1 MLFRLYN
8 YLIVLAGHKYSLFVL
23 ALIAFVES
31 SIFPIPPDVM
41 LIPMII
47 AARNRAWLIAG
58 VCTLFSV
65 LGGLFGYLIGVFL
78 FEEVGRPII
87 EFYNFSN
94 QFSEFAARYNEWGAW
109 AVLIAGITPFPYK
122 VITILSGFSSIDIV
136 VFVVFSII
144 ARGARFFL
152 VAALLWYYGEAIKS
166 FIERHLGWLLATF
179 ILLLLG
185 SFILVKFVI

>member
-1 MLFRLYN
+1 MLLRLYN
-8 YLIVLAGHKYSLFVL
+8 YLIVLAGHKYSLSVL
-23 ALIAFVES
+23 AMVAFVES

-41 LIPMII
+41 LIPMIL

-78 FEEVGRPII
+78 FEEIGRPIF

-94 QFSEFAARYNEWGAW
+94 QFSDFTVKYNEWGAW

-122 VITILSGFSSIDIV
+122 VITILSGFSRIDIV
-136 VFVVFSII
+136 IFIVFSII
-144 ARGARFFL
+144 ARGARFFI
-152 VAALLWYYGEAIKS
+152 VAVLLWYYGEAIKI
-166 FIERHLGWLLATF
+166 FIERHLGWLFAIF

-185 SFILVKFVI
+185 SFVLVKFVI

>member
-1 MLFRLYN
+1 MLLRLYN
-8 YLIVLAGHKYSLFVL
+8 YLIVLAGHKYALSVL
-23 ALIAFVES
+23 AIVAFVES

-41 LIPMII
+41 LIPMVI

-78 FEEVGRPII
+78 FEEIGRPIF

-94 QFSEFAARYNEWGAW
+94 QFSEFTVKYNEWGAW

-122 VITILSGFSSIDIV
+122 VITILSGFSRIDIV
-136 VFVVFSII
+136 IFIVFSII
-144 ARGARFFL
+144 ARGARFFI
-152 VAALLWYYGEAIKS
+152 VAVLLWYYGEAIKI
-166 FIERHLGWLLATF
+166 FIERHLGWLLAIF

-185 SFILVKFVI
+185 SFVLVRFVI

>member
-1 MLFRLYN
+1 MLLRLYN
-8 YLIVLAGHKYSLFVL
+8 YLIVLAGHKYALSVL
-23 ALIAFVES
+23 AIVAFVES

-41 LIPMII
+41 LIPMIV

-58 VCTLFSV
+58 VCTIFSV

-78 FEEVGRPII
+78 FEEIGRPIF

-94 QFSEFAARYNEWGAW
+94 QFSEFTVKYNEWGAW

-122 VITILSGFSSIDIV
+122 VITILSGFSRIDIV
-136 VFVVFSII
+136 IFIVFSII
-144 ARGARFFL
+144 ARGARFFV
-152 VAALLWYYGEAIKS
+152 VAILLWYYGEAIKI
-166 FIERHLGWLLATF
+166 FIERHLGWLFALF

-185 SFILVKFVI
+185 SFVLVKFVI

>member
-1 MLFRLYN
+1 MLLRLYN
-8 YLIVLAGHKYSLFVL
+8 YLIVLAGHKYALSVL
-23 ALIAFVES
+23 AIVAFVES

-78 FEEVGRPII
+78 FEEIGRPIF

-94 QFSEFAARYNEWGAW
+94 QFSEFTVKYNEWGAW

-122 VITILSGFSSIDIV
+122 VITILSGFSRIDII
-136 VFVVFSII
+136 VFIV
-144 ARGARFFL
+144 L
-152 VAALLWYYGEAIKS
+152 S
-166 FIERHLGWLLATF
+166 FVHM
-179 ILLLLG
+179 
-185 SFILVKFVI
+185 

>member
-1 MLFRLYN
+1 MLLRLYN
-8 YLIVLAGHKYSLFVL
+8 YLIVLAGHKYSLSVL
-23 ALIAFVES
+23 AIVAFVES

-41 LIPMII
+41 LIPMIL

-78 FEEVGRPII
+78 FEEIGRPIF

-94 QFSEFAARYNEWGAW
+94 QFSEFTVKYNEWGAW

-122 VITILSGFSSIDIV
+122 VITILSGFSRIDIV
-136 VFVVFSII
+136 IFIVFSII
-144 ARGARFFL
+144 ARGARFFI
-152 VAALLWYYGEAIKS
+152 VAVLLWYYGETIKI
-166 FIERHLGWLLATF
+166 FIERHLGWLFAIF
-179 ILLLLG
+179 ILLFLG
-185 SFILVKFVI
+185 SFVLVKFVI